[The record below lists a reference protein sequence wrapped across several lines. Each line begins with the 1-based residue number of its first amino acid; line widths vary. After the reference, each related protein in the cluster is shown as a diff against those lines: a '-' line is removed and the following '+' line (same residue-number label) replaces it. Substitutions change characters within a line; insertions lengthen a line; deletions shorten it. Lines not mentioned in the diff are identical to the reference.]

1 MNDAILAEQLRK
13 TGNLMDLLNDEVW
26 VREADADRAGE
37 EGLVEAGLGL
47 QPYLELLKHASPEAL
62 QRQRWTVKVLSIL
75 LPELKGWLE
84 SWHLG
89 RSLEVVYMEAQKC
102 LYDHLRNLTPEQTD
116 WIEALLAEKE
126 QALPEDQKVVRA
138 QAVTMLA
145 QMFTAEDWQAIA
157 DVASQT
163 MAKDILQMGQEA
175 TVPTLAI

>member
-13 TGNLMDLLNDEVW
+13 TGNLMDLLNDEAW

-37 EGLVEAGLGL
+37 EGPVEAGLGL
-47 QPYLELLKHASPEAL
+47 QPYVELIKNASPEAL

-75 LPELKGWLE
+75 LSELKGWLE

-102 LYDHLRNLTPEQTD
+102 LYRHLRNLTPEQTD

-126 QALPEDQKVVRA
+126 QPLPDEQKVVRV

-145 QMFTAEDWQAIA
+145 EMFTAEDWQAIA
-157 DVASQT
+157 DIASQT

-175 TVPTLAI
+175 AVPTLAI